1 MRNKKVTVR
10 VTIEEHETIK
20 KKSAI
25 ANLSISQFFVRA
37 GLGRRIEPPIP
48 DDIRKN
54 VAGFGRNLNQ
64 LAYHC
69 NATGTPAEVEAVE
82 VLRKEA
88 EKIIS
93 AIANIKR

>member
-54 VAGFGRNLNQ
+54 IAGFGRNLNQ
-64 LAYHC
+64 LAYHA
-69 NATGTPAEVEAVE
+69 NSTGEIEVESVE
-82 VLRKEA
+82 SLKKQA

-93 AIANIKR
+93 AIANIKG